1 MTGVGFERWWRK
13 KLYLS
18 LFQFIK
24 AKWVIK
30 FHLYSIGLIGSSYYS
45 SSSLVVATKK
55 KEIFILTKFV
65 LEKNITMVN
74 AMHIN

>member
-1 MTGVGFERWWRK
+1 MISVGFEKWWRK

-45 SSSLVVATKK
+45 SSFLFVATKK
-55 KEIFILTKFV
+55 KFILTKFG